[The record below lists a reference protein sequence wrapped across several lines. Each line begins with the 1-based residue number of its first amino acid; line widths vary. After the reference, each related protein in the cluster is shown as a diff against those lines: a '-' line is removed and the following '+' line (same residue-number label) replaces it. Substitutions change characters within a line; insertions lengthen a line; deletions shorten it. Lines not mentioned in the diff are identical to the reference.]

1 MNLQKKLALGLAAAL
16 AALAAGSIA
25 WASVP
30 DPRGMITGCYDKQ
43 SGALRVTDTQSG
55 VPKDCGSKELQL
67 LWSQQGPQGVP
78 GPQGAPGPQGPQSP
92 QGPSGAAPA
101 RNTEIVGQVTV
112 AGVNGAAPMA
122 IRGFSWGASNS
133 DGGLGGGAGGKTT
146 IDDVTLVR
154 TMDAATPALVG
165 DAVSGLHHQSAVID
179 LFVPGTQTAYVRYAL
194 TDVLVSKIAHDRDD
208 ETFSL
213 RPVQITEQTLAG
225 ATPSALPAGA
235 QTGSLT
241 LDGYADVLPIS
252 GDGFEVDGPSGL
264 TPATIHPLRIDLALG
279 ASAPK
284 LALDTMT
291 GIHRKTA
298 TVQTSKATYH
308 LTDVVIRSVHDEAT
322 GAAGSIPTERITVD
336 AAQVQV
342 TAP

>member
-16 AALAAGSIA
+16 AALVAGSIA

-43 SGALRVTDTQSG
+43 SGELRVTDSQTGQ
-55 VPKDCGSKELQL
+55 PKGCSAKELQL
-67 LWSQQGPQGVP
+67 LWNQQGPQGVP
-78 GPQGAPGPQGPQSP
+78 GPQGAPGPQGP
-92 QGPSGAAPA
+92 SGGTPAP
-101 RNTEIVGQVTV
+101 NTEVVGQVTV
-112 AGVNGAAPMA
+112 AGVKGAAPMA
-122 IRGFSWGASNS
+122 IRGFSWGASTS
-133 DGGLGGGAGGKTT
+133 DGGAGGGAGGKTT

-154 TMDAATPALVG
+154 TIDAATPALVG
-165 DAVSGLHHQSAVID
+165 DALSGLHHQSAVID

-194 TDVLVSKIAHDRDD
+194 TDVLVAKIAHDGDD

-213 RPVQITEQTLAG
+213 RPAQITEQTLAG
-225 ATPSALPAGA
+225 APPPTGA
-235 QTGSLT
+235 QIGSLT

-252 GDGFEVDGPSGL
+252 GDGFEIDGPSGL

-322 GAAGSIPTERITVD
+322 GTAGSLPTERITLD

>member
-1 MNLQKKLALGLAAAL
+1 MKIKTKLALGTAAAL
-16 AALAAGSIA
+16 TALVAGSIA

-43 SGALRVTDTQSG
+43 SGALRVTDTQTG
-55 VPKDCGSKELQL
+55 LPKACGAKELQL
-67 LWSQQGPQGVP
+67 LWNQQGPQGVP
-78 GPQGAPGPQGPQSP
+78 GPQGAQGPQGPAGGQVALHT
-92 QGPSGAAPA
+92 QA
-101 RNTEIVGQVTV
+101 VGQVTL

-122 IRGFSWGASNS
+122 IRGFSWGAENS
-133 DGGLGGGAGGKTT
+133 AGGVGGGGGGKTT
-146 IDDVTLVR
+146 IGDVTLVR
-154 TMDAATPALVG
+154 TIDPATPALVG
-165 DAVSGLHHQSAVID
+165 DAVSGLHHQSAVVD
-179 LFVPGTQTAYVRYAL
+179 LFVPGTQTAYVRYTL
-194 TDVLVSKIAHDRDD
+194 TDVLVSKIGHDGDD

-213 RPVQITEQTLAG
+213 HPVQITEQTLPG
-225 ATPSALPAGA
+225 ATPPALPQGG
-235 QTGSLT
+235 QTGTLA

-291 GIHRKTA
+291 VIHRKTA

-308 LTDVVIRSVHDEAT
+308 LTDVVVRSVHDEAT
-322 GAAGSIPTERITVD
+322 GAAGSIPVERITLD